1 MLRPGSRPRIARY
14 WCLLTVAVLAC
25 SRNPA
30 TGRLQWGL
38 PEQEDEVELGQRADG
53 EVRQEYPAY
62 DELPA
67 ATKLL
72 ADVGR
77 KVASATER
85 SELPWSF
92 TILDDP
98 MVNAFALPGGYVY
111 VTRGLLAHL
120 GSDDELA
127 AVLAHEAAHVS
138 ARHGVVQL
146 RKQEVARRSVGLFRI
161 VDPNLRHIGG
171 IAARSAGL
179 ALLRYSREDEHE
191 ADDLALRYVRAAG
204 WNPRSVVRVLDIL
217 AEIERRKGSKVPPWL
232 STHPD
237 SHARRSRTAG
247 ALGITAPPS
256 TGAEPEYLRAIDGIA
271 FGDDPRDGFL
281 SVNTFVHPRIGF
293 QVDLPARWRVGHR
306 REHVL
311 AVSEDERALMIVM
324 PTKYESPAAGLADFF
339 ADPSLTA
346 GDTWQG
352 KVGGLAVVSKTF
364 AMNGDDGRILGLAAF
379 VALGRR
385 TMALV
390 ALGPEQGWS
399 ARSDAIATSFGS
411 FAPIEAALTARVV
424 PLRIRVVELPGETT
438 IAALESA
445 EPSAVDVE
453 TAALINGVTKDTP
466 LPAGRLIK
474 RVLKPRT

>member
-1 MLRPGSRPRIARY
+1 MAALVFG
-14 WCLLTVAVLAC
+14 CT
-25 SRNPA
+25 RNPA

-38 PEQEDEVELGQRADG
+38 PEQNEEIELGGKADA
-53 EVRQEYPAY
+53 EVRDAYPVY

-67 ATKLL
+67 AS
-72 ADVGR
+72 AMVGEVGA
-77 KVASATER
+77 KIAGATER

-161 VDPNLRHIGG
+161 VDPDLRHIGG

-191 ADDLALRYVRAAG
+191 ADDLALRYEKAAG
-204 WNPRSVVRVLDIL
+204 WNPAASVRVLDIL
-217 AEIERRKGSKVPPWL
+217 AALERRSGSKVPPWL

-237 SHARRSRTAG
+237 SQARRARTAG
-247 ALGITAPPS
+247 LLGITASPAP
-256 TGAEPEYLRAIDGIA
+256 GAEPGYLRAIDGMA
-271 FGDDPRDGFL
+271 FGDDPRDGFVSL
-281 SVNTFVHPRIGF
+281 STFVQP
-293 QVDLPARWRVGHR
+293 RVGYQVELPPRWKVAHK
-306 REHVL
+306 REQVL

-324 PTKYESPAAGLADFF
+324 PTKYESPEAGLADFF
-339 ADPSLTA
+339 AESSITPGTP
-346 GDTWQG
+346 WQG
-352 KVGGLAVVSKTF
+352 TVAGLRVVSKTF
-364 AMNGDDGRILGLAAF
+364 AIAGDDGRLLGLVAF
-379 VALGRR
+379 VGLGSR
-385 TMALV
+385 TMAMV
-390 ALGPEQGWS
+390 AIGPEQGWD
-399 ARSDAIATSFGS
+399 ARSDAIARSFAS
-411 FAPIEAALTARVV
+411 FAPVDPALAERVE
-424 PLRIRVVELPGETT
+424 PLRIRIVELARDTT

-445 EPSAVDVE
+445 DPSALDVD
-453 TAALINGVTKDTP
+453 TAALINGVGKDDP
-466 LPAGRLIK
+466 LAAGRSIK
-474 RVLKPRT
+474 RVPRPRRAQPPM